1 MPVKINASARLKAV
15 AASEVQAAR
24 GDQQQAIKY
33 LESLGFTGLQP
44 KRDVE
49 DLMSFSFEDC
59 DLTHLSKALGAPKKS
74 KGNSLRYKVGTDGV
88 IALYVAKKLVYVRN
102 STAKKR

>member
-1 MPVKINASARLKAV
+1 MTVKMQVTARLKAL
-15 AASEVQAAR
+15 AASEVNAAR

-33 LESLGFTGLQP
+33 LEQLGFTGLEP
-44 KRDVE
+44 RRDAE

-74 KGNSLRYKVGTDGV
+74 NGNSLRYKVGTDGV
-88 IALYVAKKLVYVRN
+88 IALYVAKKLVYIRN